1 MNIFISWSGDQ
12 SKEIANALKNWIP
25 KVLQSAKP
33 YFTPSDIEKGSKW
46 EIEITKKLNECK
58 VGLICLTLEN
68 TEKPWILFE
77 AGALSNKLEKSR
89 VCPILF
95 GLANSD
101 LKGPLS
107 TFQTTQ
113 FKKEDFKK
121 LMKSIN
127 ILLDENKITDIVFD
141 EVFEAFY
148 PQLEETILK
157 VLSETKKED
166 EKPKRTDRDIL
177 EELLQL
183 ARKQYAKPKQ
193 EIIEEAQEIFESL
206 ILDHQLTF
214 EESLKL
220 KSGDRVLHSR
230 FGEGTVL
237 RLSASVGKDA
247 KIDIKFDMV
256 GEKKLL
262 LRFAPL
268 QKL

>member
-25 KVLQSAKP
+25 TVLQSAKP

-46 EIEITKKLNECK
+46 ESEITKKLNECK
-58 VGLICLTLEN
+58 VGLICLTSEN

-95 GLANSD
+95 GLTNSD
-101 LKGPLS
+101 LKGPLA
-107 TFQTTQ
+107 TFQTTE

-121 LMKSIN
+121 LMKSVN
-127 ILLDENKITDIVFD
+127 ILLDENKISDIVFD

-148 PQLEETILK
+148 PKFEETITK
-157 VLSETKKED
+157 ILSVNVIND
-166 EKPKRTDRDIL
+166 SKPKRTDRDIL
-177 EELLQL
+177 EEILQL
-183 ARKQYAKPKQ
+183 ARKQYAKPKY
-193 EIIEEAQEIFESL
+193 EIIEEPQEIFDSWV
-206 ILDHQLTF
+206 LDHQLTF
-214 EESLKL
+214 EEALNL

-230 FGEGTVL
+230 FGEGTVIY
-237 RLSASVGKDA
+237 LSPNAGKDT
-247 KIDIKFDMV
+247 KVDIKFDIR
-256 GEKKLL
+256 GDKKLL
-262 LRFAPL
+262 LKFAQL